1 MKIRRGREGE
11 ERKRKAG
18 TGEGGNRKR
27 TAESPV
33 DVLDEIA
40 KWIEIVDG
48 CLQAK
53 ESDVEVSKSRALEAR
68 DLSQNSVLLPADD
81 SQRLCT
87 VLNG

>member
-68 DLSQNSVLLPADD
+68 DLSKKKRSATCRRLPTPLYCA
-81 SQRLCT
+81 L
-87 VLNG
+87 